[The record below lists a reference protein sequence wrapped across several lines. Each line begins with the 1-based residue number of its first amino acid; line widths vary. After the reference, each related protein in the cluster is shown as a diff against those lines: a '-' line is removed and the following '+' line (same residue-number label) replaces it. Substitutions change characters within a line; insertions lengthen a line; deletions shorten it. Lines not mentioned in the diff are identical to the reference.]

1 MKYKYLFFDMDNT
14 LTLSRQEALP
24 EMVRELERIKKKYHI
39 SIASG
44 AELKRMLWQ
53 VPIADVTWFAQNGNE
68 LFEHNQT
75 VWVKELPDKEE
86 IYNHI
91 NLLVNYYCKDY
102 PNYEIEDRGSEI
114 VISFTGFHA
123 PFGIKHTFDPDRKIR
138 LEMLQRF
145 PHPNA
150 YVAGSSGIDYIP
162 FTKGENIKN
171 YLTKFHINPTE
182 CLYIGDALDPGM
194 NDHTVVGVIPTFAV
208 KNPTETLEFIK
219 QL

>member
-1 MKYKYLFFDMDNT
+1 MDNT

-44 AELKRMLWQ
+44 AELKRMQWQ
-53 VPIADVTWFAQNGNE
+53 VPVQHISWFAQNGNV
-68 LFEHNQT
+68 LFENNEI
-75 VWVKELPDKEE
+75 VWTNELPDKEE
-86 IYNHI
+86 IYSHM
-91 NLLVNYYCKDY
+91 NLLVNAYCEKY
-102 PNYEIEDRGSEI
+102 PDYEIEDRGSQL
-114 VISFTGFHA
+114 VISFTGFQA

-138 LEMLQRF
+138 LGMLDKF

-162 FTKGENIKN
+162 FTKGQNIKK
-171 YLTKFHINPTE
+171 YLDRFHINPTE

-194 NDHTVVGVIPTFAV
+194 NDHSVAGVIPTFAV

-219 QL
+219 CL

>member
-1 MKYKYLFFDMDNT
+1 MDNT
-14 LTLSRQEALP
+14 LTLSRQEALS
-24 EMVRELERIKKKYHI
+24 ETVRELERIQKKYHI

-44 AELKRMLWQ
+44 AELNRMTHQ
-53 VPIADVTWFAQNGNE
+53 VPIRNITWFAQNGNE
-68 LFEHNQT
+68 LFEHGKN
-75 VWVKELPDKEE
+75 VWTNELPNKEE

-91 NLLVNYYCKDY
+91 TLLVNYYGKHY
-102 PNYEIEDRGSEI
+102 PNYETEDRGSSI

-138 LEMLQRF
+138 LGMLDKF

-162 FTKGENIKN
+162 FTKGDNIKN
-171 YLTKFHINPTE
+171 YITKFHIKPAD

-194 NDHTVVGVIPTFAV
+194 NDHSVVGVIPTFAV